1 QWSGRNGMRSSFRGG
16 PVPLSG
22 RGVPCFLSGASRLSR
37 PAHHHRQGAHTMT
50 VETPGRS
57 GPGSES
63 EGLSAGRGGPPAT
76 IHTRYSPWL
85 ILFTLCLGF
94 FMILLDTTIVN
105 VAIPQMSQ
113 HLGASLS
120 DILWI
125 LNGYILVYA
134 VLLITAGRLG
144 DLYGAKQLFLIGMV
158 VFTAASAACGFSQN
172 PSQMVIFRII
182 QGLGGALLTP
192 QTLSVITM
200 IFPPERRGAAFGIWG
215 AVAGVSTIAGPTLGG
230 WLVTDFSWR
239 WIFFVNVPVGVTA
252 LVLAAIVMP
261 NIRLNRRHKLDLG
274 GVALSTAA
282 LFLV

>member
-1 QWSGRNGMRSSFRGG
+1 
-16 PVPLSG
+16 
-22 RGVPCFLSGASRLSR
+22 
-37 PAHHHRQGAHTMT
+37 MT
-50 VETPGRS
+50 VEKPGRS

-63 EGLSAGRGGPPAT
+63 REPSGDSLNGATPDGRGGPPGTIAT
-76 IHTRYSPWL
+76 KYSPWL

-158 VFTAASAACGFSQN
+158 VFTAASAACGLSQN
-172 PSQMVIFRII
+172 PSQMIIFRII

-200 IFPPERRGAAFGIWG
+200 IFPPERPSASGVLSPASQQSRARPWAA
-215 AVAGVSTIAGPTLGG
+215 G
-230 WLVTDFSWR
+230 WLLTSAGAGSSSSTYR
-239 WIFFVNVPVGVTA
+239 SA
-252 LVLAAIVMP
+252 SS
-261 NIRLNRRHKLDLG
+261 
-274 GVALSTAA
+274 LSCSPPS
-282 LFLV
+282 